1 MALKLRAKPLATAA
15 ARLRVTPAHNDNDAL
30 LGGRGNDVLG
40 GNNNDTL
47 DGGSGNDALT
57 GVVRIKGDD
66 RIMALLLAESEDR
79 LEVGVGQYCV
89 IELDVIALLEVG
101 GGQGYRHVRVCRR
114 LRAGRHHRAP
124 ARGLEQSPE
133 RRLLVRLMCRAPL
146 VRGAF

>member
-1 MALKLRAKPLATAA
+1 VALKLRAKPLATAA

-66 RIMALLLAESEDR
+66 RIMALLLAESENR

-89 IELDVIALLEVG
+89 IELDVIALLEGIDTFVF
-101 GGQGYRHVRVCRR
+101 
-114 LRAGRHHRAP
+114 AADFGRDVIIV
-124 ARGLEQSPE
+124 LQLVVLSSLQSGDF
-133 RRLLVRLMCRAPL
+133 LFV
-146 VRGAF
+146 